1 MCEFHEFPYLNNLIS
16 PVRDFQNICF
26 QCHAI
31 FQYVLYGLQLD
42 ERVLAYTRVPIY
54 IISILQDLF
63 FSLFSK
69 GLKEKPSKQSTQQHH
84 LAACEAFKSYH
95 SQSIF
100 SAKY

>member
-1 MCEFHEFPYLNNLIS
+1 MVF
-16 PVRDFQNICF
+16 
-26 QCHAI
+26 
-31 FQYVLYGLQLD
+31 QLD
-42 ERVLAYTRVPIY
+42 EHVLAYTTVPIY

-69 GLKEKPSKQSTQQHH
+69 GLKEKPSKQSTWQHH

-100 SAKY
+100 SAKC